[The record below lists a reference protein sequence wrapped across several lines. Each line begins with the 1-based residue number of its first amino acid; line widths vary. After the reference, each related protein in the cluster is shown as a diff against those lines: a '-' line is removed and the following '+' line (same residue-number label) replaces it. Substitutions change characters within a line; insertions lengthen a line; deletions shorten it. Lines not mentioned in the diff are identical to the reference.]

1 MSDRPTL
8 RGLVIGA
15 ALLAIVISVPSSLA
29 LVAPYGYDL
38 DRLLTDPGS
47 IVVGGRSSATLFH
60 WGALG
65 DLLYSY
71 VLWAPLALY
80 LHGRLRPRKPWLA
93 DLGLVGAFAYIVV
106 GGAGAAILA
115 AAGPPL
121 IEAYETAAASD
132 RLVIATAFDTLARA
146 VMHGL
151 WQTLDPISLGTW
163 LLSVGWLI
171 RVERPKLGRL
181 LVVLGVGGF
190 LASVRTMFGFYGLG
204 FLVVGFAVLL
214 VVWVGWLVL
223 DRSSPKSR

>member
-1 MSDRPTL
+1 MSDSRAL
-8 RGLVIGA
+8 RGLALGA
-15 ALLAIVISVPSSLA
+15 AVLAIVISLPSSLA
-29 LVAPYGYDL
+29 FLAPYGYDL
-38 DRLLTDPGS
+38 DRVLTEPGA
-47 IVVGGRSSATLFH
+47 IVTWGRSSATLFH

-65 DLLYSY
+65 DMLYSY

-80 LHGRLRPRKPWLA
+80 LHGLLRPRKPWLA
-93 DLGLVGAFAYIVV
+93 DLGLVGALAYIVV

-121 IEAYETAAASD
+121 IEAYGTAAAAD

-171 RVERPKLGRL
+171 RVERRKLGRL
-181 LVVLGVGGF
+181 LVVIGLGGF
-190 LASVRTMFGFYGLG
+190 LATVRTMLGLYGLG
-204 FLVVGFAVLL
+204 FLVVGLAVLL
-214 VVWVGWLVL
+214 VVWAGWLVL
-223 DRSSPKSR
+223 DRSAAKA